1 MLRKGQGSDAEA
13 GRLVAVLP
21 WAGTSLGM
29 LREEGPGES
38 RPLHPLEGAST
49 LQLLV

>member
-29 LREEGPGES
+29 LREEKVQVNPGPS
-38 RPLHPLEGAST
+38 IH
-49 LQLLV
+49 